1 MKRKNNKNDKDKN
14 GNNEREEEEDEIE
27 VEEDAEEEEKE
38 KAKPPTKK
46 RVTVNGEHEKIEK
59 DLHQKIEELTKDL
72 NDVNA
77 DDENIIRGDGSTKVI
92 QERREDLL
100 KSYIK
105 TQRVTKILEI
115 GSGSVSNFR
124 KSISSQS
131 KDEQGGSI
139 IRINVGG
146 QVFTTTKPTLLK
158 IPGTLLYEIATNTGN
173 ARFLPRDPKGNFFV
187 DRSPLMFE
195 HILDYLRNG
204 ELYIPN
210 TSEERR
216 LMVSEAEYY
225 RITPIIRKLKGAPM
239 DSALGLNDDFTRTL
253 TEWCNADS
261 FKLIYRASRDGNT
274 AASFHEKCDGHGPTL
289 FLVKSELGYLLGGYT
304 KVKWD
309 SKTDNRLLEGSHK
322 EFIFSLRNPSKTEP
336 LIFPVRKHSNF
347 KCLLHNIRYGPS
359 LGSNSAGLCEI
370 HIADKPDENT
380 NSHTLGFPSMFDG
393 KGYTN
398 KIFTGTDRFKVSDY
412 EVFEITERDGQEEQ
426 QQQQPDPVVV
436 QTANQ

>member
-1 MKRKNNKNDKDKN
+1 MKRKNNKDDKDKN
-14 GNNEREEEEDEIE
+14 RNNERGEEEEEA
-27 VEEDAEEEEKE
+27 EEAEEEEGAEEEERE

-59 DLHQKIEELTKDL
+59 DLRQKIEELTKDL
-72 NDVNA
+72 NDVDA
-77 DDENIIRGDGSTKVI
+77 DDENINRNDESTEAILK
-92 QERREDLL
+92 RRDALL
-100 KSYIK
+100 KSYIT
-105 TQRVTKILEI
+105 TQRVTKKLEI
-115 GSGSVSNFR
+115 GSGSVGNFR

-131 KDEQGGSI
+131 NNEQGGSI

-146 QVFTTTKPTLLK
+146 QIFTTTRSTLLK
-158 IPGTLLYEIATNTGN
+158 IPGTLLYEIATNTGS
-173 ARFLPRDPKGNFFV
+173 ARFFPRDSKGSFFV
-187 DRSPLMFE
+187 DRSPLIFE

-225 RITPIIRKLKGAPM
+225 RIAPIIRKLKGAPM
-239 DSALGLNDDFTRTL
+239 DSVLGLDDDYTRTL

-261 FKLIYRASRDGNT
+261 FKLIYRASQDGNT
-274 AASFHEKCDGHGPTL
+274 AARFHEKCDGHGPTL
-289 FLVKSELGYLLGGYT
+289 FLVKSELGYLFGGYT
-304 KVKWD
+304 KIKWD
-309 SKTDNRLLEGSHK
+309 SKTGNKLLEGSHK

-412 EVFEITERDGQEEQ
+412 EVFEITEKDG
-426 QQQQPDPVVV
+426 QQPDSVVA
-436 QTANQ
+436 QTTNQ